1 MTPSVTPC
9 PICHRNL
16 RYERIHA
23 GFSNL
28 GYMYCDQDE
37 TVLTWD
43 AYDPRYTRVIDKHPW
58 MLDDDERA
66 SVEKALRPC
75 PFGGSFS
82 FRNLPHCPNCG
93 AQLPTLA
100 VQPVYFVVLGRRL
113 DAAQDSVWRDMG

>member
-1 MTPSVTPC
+1 MTRSVSPC

-16 RYERIHA
+16 QYERIHA

-28 GYMYCDQDE
+28 GYMYCDEDE

-43 AYDPRYTRVIDKHPW
+43 AYDPHYTRVSDKHPW
-58 MLDDDERA
+58 SLDDDERA
-66 SVEKALRPC
+66 RVEAALRPC

-93 AQLPTLA
+93 AEVPTLA
-100 VQPVYFVVLGRRL
+100 VEPEYFVVLGRRL
-113 DAAQDSVWRDMG
+113 DAAQDSVWWDLG